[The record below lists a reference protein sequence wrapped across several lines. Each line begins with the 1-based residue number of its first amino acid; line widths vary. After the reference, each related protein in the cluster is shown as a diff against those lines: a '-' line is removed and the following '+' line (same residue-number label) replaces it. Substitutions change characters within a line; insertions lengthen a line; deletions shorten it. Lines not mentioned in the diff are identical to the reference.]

1 MREYEKDTQLFH
13 QMRTGRWQLCDCTAL
28 WNWTWSNSSLSSSL
42 LPSCSKS
49 PTSSQVPDS
58 ELLETPLKSAA
69 IVSALGMWVP
79 VKDCNFQLC
88 YDQRH
93 WKAVGIFRYDWSLAA
108 KKMLLREFFISRFL
122 FHFSNENYYHDLLM
136 PQCVGWWHRQASAP
150 CQVGNDQK
158 LISGEMIGLQYAASW
173 AGPFAW
179 LRWATGPTAR
189 LSGQL
194 LPIRSEPYW
203 LHEKPNIQMISLDDH
218 LTFDNV
224 ELFLFRDINTFYLR
238 DVAKKNRKMW
248 EFFPSRGPPPVWEC
262 HVFERRQI
270 MVYLHFRT
278 KLFHVWLH
286 L

>member
-1 MREYEKDTQLFH
+1 
-13 QMRTGRWQLCDCTAL
+13 
-28 WNWTWSNSSLSSSL
+28 
-42 LPSCSKS
+42 
-49 PTSSQVPDS
+49 
-58 ELLETPLKSAA
+58 
-69 IVSALGMWVP
+69 
-79 VKDCNFQLC
+79 
-88 YDQRH
+88 
-93 WKAVGIFRYDWSLAA
+93 
-108 KKMLLREFFISRFL
+108 MLLREFFISRFL

-136 PQCVGWWHRQASAP
+136 PQCIGWWHRQASAP

-173 AGPFAW
+173 AGHFAW

-238 DVAKKNRKMW
+238 DVAKKNRKIG
-248 EFFPSRGPPPVWEC
+248 ECFPSRGPPPPVWEC
-262 HVFERRQI
+262 HVFEKKI
-270 MVYLHFRT
+270 MVYFA
-278 KLFHVWLH
+278 F
-286 L
+286 